1 MPRPQHG
8 LPLHLMAQHLPFDPP
23 IPMVDLVGQH
33 ARIQSELDQAL
44 LRASHEAAYIQGPD
58 VAAFAGELSAYLG
71 EGVHTIPCANG
82 TDALQIAL
90 MALGLQPGDEV
101 ITATFTYV
109 ATAEVIALLGLTPVL
124 VDVDTD
130 TFALNIDQVRAAI
143 TPQTKAIVPVHLYG
157 QGVDM
162 ESLLALA
169 IEFGIPVVEDTAQ
182 ALGARYAFSDGRS
195 LALGTLGT
203 IGCTSFFPSKNL
215 GCMGDGGAVFTRDA
229 ALAERIKMMANHG
242 QKVKYRHDVVGCN
255 SRLDTLQAAILRVK
269 LRHLDSY
276 AAARQAA
283 AARYDAGLAGLAGL
297 QTPVRRAES
306 THIYHQY
313 TLRVADQQRDALA
326 AHLKA
331 DGIPSMIYY
340 PLPLHRQLAYQSA
353 RYPDGSFPIAEQL
366 CAEVLSLP
374 MHTELTAATQDLIIQ
389 SIQTFFAK

>member
-1 MPRPQHG
+1 
-8 LPLHLMAQHLPFDPP
+8 MAQHLPFNPP

-44 LRASHEAAYIQGPD
+44 LRASHQAAYIQGPD

-124 VDVDTD
+124 VDVDPD
-130 TFALNIDQVRAAI
+130 TFALNLDQVRSAI
-143 TPQTKAIVPVHLYG
+143 TPRTKAIVPVHLYG
-157 QGVDM
+157 QGVAM
-162 ESLLALA
+162 ESLLAIA
-169 IEFGIPVVEDTAQ
+169 AERGIPVVEDTAQ
-182 ALGARYAFSDGRS
+182 ALGARYTLSDGRS
-195 LALGTLGT
+195 MALGTLGT

-215 GCMGDGGAVFTRDA
+215 GCMGDGGALFTRDA
-229 ALAERIKMMANHG
+229 ALAEKIRMIANHG

-255 SRLDTLQAAILRVK
+255 SRLDTLQAAVLRVK
-269 LRHLDSY
+269 LRQLDEY
-276 AAARQAA
+276 AAARQRA
-283 AARYDAGLAGLAGL
+283 AARYDAGLAGLAGI
-297 QTPVRRAES
+297 QTPTRRLES
-306 THIYHQY
+306 THVYHQY

-326 AHLKA
+326 EHLKA
-331 DGIPSMIYY
+331 DGIPTMIYY
-340 PLPLHRQLAYQSA
+340 PLPLHRQLAYQSK
-353 RYPDGSFPIAEQL
+353 RYSDQSFPVADQL

-389 SIQTFFAK
+389 SIQTFFAS

>member
-1 MPRPQHG
+1 
-8 LPLHLMAQHLPFDPP
+8 MAQHLPFDPP

-33 ARIQSELDQAL
+33 ARIQSDLDQAL

-58 VAAFAGELSAYLG
+58 VAAFASELSAYLG

-124 VDVDTD
+124 VDVDAD
-130 TFALNIDQVRAAI
+130 TFALNLDQVRTAI

-157 QGVDM
+157 QGVDI

-169 IEFGIPVVEDTAQ
+169 AERGIPVVEDTAQ
-182 ALGARYAFSDGRS
+182 ALGARYTFSDGRS
-195 LALGTLGT
+195 LMLGTLGT

-283 AARYDAGLAGLAGL
+283 AARYDAGLAGIEGL
-297 QTPVRRAES
+297 QTPVRRSES
-306 THIYHQY
+306 THVYHQY
-313 TLRVADQQRDALA
+313 TLRVADQRRDALA

-340 PLPLHRQLAYQSA
+340 PLPLHRQLAYRSE
-353 RYPDGSFPIAEQL
+353 RYPDGSFPVAEQL

-374 MHTELTAATQDLIIQ
+374 MHTELSADTQELIIQ
-389 SIQTFFAK
+389 AIKSFLKS

>member
-1 MPRPQHG
+1 
-8 LPLHLMAQHLPFDPP
+8 MAQHLPFDPP

-33 ARIQSELDQAL
+33 ARIQSDLDQAL

-58 VAAFAGELSAYLG
+58 VAAFATELSAYLG

-124 VDVDTD
+124 VDVDPD
-130 TFALNIDQVRAAI
+130 TFALNLDQVRDALS
-143 TPQTKAIVPVHLYG
+143 PRTKAIVPVHLYG
-157 QGVDM
+157 QGVAM
-162 ESLLALA
+162 ESLLAIA
-169 IEFGIPVVEDTAQ
+169 AERGIPVVEDTAQ
-182 ALGARYAFSDGRS
+182 ALGARYTLSDGRS
-195 LALGTLGT
+195 MALGTLGT

-215 GCMGDGGAVFTRDA
+215 GCMGDGGALFTRDA
-229 ALAERIKMMANHG
+229 ALAEKIRMIANHG

-269 LRHLDSY
+269 LRQLDEY
-276 AAARQAA
+276 AAARQRA
-283 AARYDAGLAGLAGL
+283 AARYDAGLAGLAGI
-297 QTPVRRAES
+297 QTPTRRPES
-306 THIYHQY
+306 THVYHQY
-313 TLRVADQQRDALA
+313 TLRVAGGLRDALA
-326 AHLKA
+326 EHLKA
-331 DGIPSMIYY
+331 DGIPTMIYY
-340 PLPLHRQLAYQSA
+340 PLPLHRQLAYQSK
-353 RYPDGSFPIAEQL
+353 RYSDQSFPVADQL

-389 SIQTFFAK
+389 SIQTFFAS